1 MHNLKLKG
9 FKMAVTAYIR
19 NNYYYTLIIL
29 KINAQL
35 KVKRL
40 YNGRHCIYT

>member
-9 FKMAVTAYIR
+9 FTMAVTAYIR
-19 NNYYYTLIIL
+19 NNTLIIL

-40 YNGRHCIYT
+40 